1 MGLKIS
7 GFFVADSFGGLPPP
21 NEELYEADRG
31 DRHHSFHHLVVPKEE
46 VEENFRKYGLLDDR
60 VIFLAGWFKDTLP
73 NAPVE
78 KLSLLRLDGDMYEST
93 IEALQSLYHKLSV
106 GGYCIIDDYSLKGC
120 RQAVHDFLEQNHIR
134 CDIKKID
141 RIAVYWRKEKS

>member
-1 MGLKIS
+1 M
-7 GFFVADSFGGLPPP
+7 
-21 NEELYEADRG
+21 
-31 DRHHSFHHLVVPKEE
+31 PKEE